1 MKFII
6 LWTISLTKQSEVFM
20 TLVKSTGNKKV
31 NLDFNKEFIN
41 TFSQKIQSSDITF
54 INQTLKDLHE
64 SDVANL
70 IENLSNETRIK
81 LIELEEFKIDPDIF
95 IELNESIQSE
105 VLQLLSSEAIINIVK
120 RLESDDS
127 IKILENLET
136 NKKKLVLEKLPPK
149 DKFLLEEG
157 LSYPEDSAARIM
169 QREFTAVPSN
179 WSVGQTIDYLRENK
193 DLPKEF
199 LEIFIVD
206 NDFKPVGTVPSSRVL
221 RTSRDSKMNSIMT
234 EMPVL
239 ISVNMDK
246 EEVGHTFENYNLVSA
261 GVVNKEN
268 KLVGMITADDVVTVV
283 QEEAEEDAL
292 RLAGVGDEEITDSVV
307 IKTKRRFNWLLLN
320 LFTALLAT
328 WVISN
333 FGASIEQMVALAF
346 LMPIV
351 ASMGGNAGM
360 QTLAVTIRAIAKKE
374 LSASNFNR
382 VVGKEFI
389 IGVLNGVIFAIITAL
404 IVHFWFKEISL
415 SLLIGVSMILN
426 MIVAGLFGIL
436 VPVSLKKMNIDP
448 ALASSVFVT
457 TITDVIGFLSFL
469 GLGSYYFLN

>member
-1 MKFII
+1 
-6 LWTISLTKQSEVFM
+6 M
-20 TLVKSTGNKKV
+20 TLPKSSDTKKV

-41 TFSQKIQSSDITF
+41 TFTQNIESGNVEL

-64 SDVANL
+64 ADVANL
-70 IENLSNETRIK
+70 IENLNTDTRTK
-81 LIELEEFKIDPDIF
+81 LIEIESFNIDPEIF

-105 VLQLLSSEAIINIVK
+105 VLQLLSIDSLIKIIK
-120 RLESDDS
+120 RLESDNA
-127 IKILENLET
+127 IKILENLSRDVKE
-136 NKKKLVLEKLPPK
+136 KVLEKLPPK
-149 DKFLLEEG
+149 DKFLLQEG

-179 WSVGQTIDYLRENK
+179 WTVGQTIDYLREDK
-193 DLPKEF
+193 DLPEEF

-206 NDFKPVGTVPSSRVL
+206 NDFKPIGTVPSSRVL
-221 RTSRDSKMNSIMT
+221 RTSRDLKMNSIMR

-246 EEVGHTFENYNLVSA
+246 EEVGLTFENYNLVSA

-292 RLAGVGDEEITDSVV
+292 RLAGVGDEEITDSVML
-307 IKTKRRFNWLLLN
+307 KTKRRFNWLLLN
-320 LFTALLAT
+320 LLTALLAT

-360 QTLAVTIRAIAKKE
+360 QTLAVTVRAIATND
-374 LSASNFNR
+374 LSENNF
-382 VVGKEFI
+382 VKTVTKEFA
-389 IGVLNGVIFAIITAL
+389 IGVLNGIIFAIISAL
-404 IVHFWFKEISL
+404 IVQLWFKDIYL
-415 SLLIGVSMILN
+415 SLIISISMVLK

-436 VPVSLKKMNIDP
+436 VPVSLKRFNVDP
-448 ALASSVFVT
+448 AIASSVFVT

-469 GLGSYYFLN
+469 GIGAYFFYG

>member
-1 MKFII
+1 MGLLKF
-6 LWTISLTKQSEVFM
+6 
-20 TLVKSTGNKKV
+20 TGNKKV

-41 TFSQKIQSSDITF
+41 TFSEKIENGNINF

-64 SDVANL
+64 ADVANL
-70 IENLSNETRIK
+70 IENLNPETRIK
-81 LIELEEFKIDPDIF
+81 LIELESFNINPEIF
-95 IELNESIQSE
+95 IELNESIQGE
-105 VLQLLSSEAIINIVK
+105 VLQLLSIDSVIKIIK
-120 RLESDDS
+120 RLESDNA
-127 IKILENLET
+127 IKILENLEKDT
-136 NKKKLVLEKLPPK
+136 KVKVLDKLPPK

-157 LSYPEDSAARIM
+157 LSFPEDSAARIM

-179 WSVGQTIDYLRENK
+179 WTVGQTIDYLREDK
-193 DLPKEF
+193 DLPAEF

-206 NDFKPVGTVPSSRVL
+206 NDFKPIGTVPSSRVL
-221 RTSRDSKMNSIMT
+221 RASRDSKMNSIMI

-239 ISVNMDK
+239 ISANMDK

-261 GVVNKEN
+261 GVVNKNN

-283 QEEAEEDAL
+283 QEEAEEDVL
-292 RLAGVGDEEITDSVV
+292 RLAGVGDEEITDSVML
-307 IKTKRRFNWLLLN
+307 KTKRRFNWLLLN

-360 QTLAVTIRAIAKKE
+360 QTLAVTIRAIATKE
-374 LSASNFNR
+374 LSKTNFNR
-382 VVGKEFI
+382 VVGKEFL
-389 IGVLNGVIFAIITAL
+389 IGILNGIIFAIITAV
-404 IVHFWFKEISL
+404 IVQLWFKQINL

-436 VPVSLKKMNIDP
+436 VPVSLKKLNVDP

>member
-1 MKFII
+1 
-6 LWTISLTKQSEVFM
+6 M
-20 TLVKSTGNKKV
+20 TLVKSTGSKKV
-31 NLDFNKEFIN
+31 NLDINKEFIS
-41 TFSQKIQSSDITF
+41 TISEKIQTSDIQF
-54 INQTLKDLHE
+54 INQTLKDLHQ

-70 IENLSNETRIK
+70 IENLPNETRTK
-81 LIELEEFKIDPDIF
+81 LIEIEGFNLDPDIF

-105 VLQLLSSEAIINIVK
+105 VLQILSIDSISNIIK

-127 IKILENLET
+127 IKILENLDR
-136 NKKKLVLEKLPPK
+136 NKKDKILEKLPPK
-149 DKFLLEEG
+149 DRFLLEEG

-169 QREFTAVPSN
+169 QREFTAVPNN

-199 LEIFIVD
+199 LEIFVVD
-206 NDFKPVGTVPSSRVL
+206 NEFKPIGTVPSSRVL
-221 RTSRDSKMNSIMT
+221 RTPRESKMSSIMT
-234 EMPVL
+234 EMQVL
-239 ISVNMDK
+239 VSVNMDK
-246 EEVGHTFENYNLVSA
+246 EEVGYTFENYNLVSA
-261 GVVNKEN
+261 GVVNKDN
-268 KLVGMITADDVVTVV
+268 KLVGMITADDIVTVV
-283 QEEAEEDAL
+283 QEEAEEDTL

-307 IKTKRRFNWLLLN
+307 LKTKRRFNWLLLN

-328 WVISN
+328 WVISF

-360 QTLAVTIRAIAKKE
+360 QTLAVTIRALAKKE
-374 LSASNFNR
+374 LSTSNFNR

-389 IGVLNGVIFAIITAL
+389 IGILNGIIFAIITAI
-404 IVHFWFKEISL
+404 IVQLWFKQMNL
-415 SLLIGVSMILN
+415 SLLIAISMVLN

-436 VPVSLKKMNIDP
+436 VPVSLKKINVDP

>member
-1 MKFII
+1 
-6 LWTISLTKQSEVFM
+6 M

-31 NLDFNKEFIN
+31 NLDFNKEFVN
-41 TFSQKIQSSDITF
+41 TFSEKIQSSDIRF

-64 SDVANL
+64 ADVANL
-70 IENLSNETRIK
+70 IENLSNETRVK
-81 LIELEEFKIDPDIF
+81 LIELEEFNIDPDIF
-95 IELNESIQSE
+95 IELNESVQSE
-105 VLQLLSSEAIINIVK
+105 VLQLLSTESIINIVK

-127 IKILENLET
+127 IKILENLE
-136 NKKKLVLEKLPPK
+136 KKKKDLVLDKLPPK

-206 NDFKPVGTVPSSRVL
+206 NDFKPIGTVPSSRVL
-221 RTSRDSKMNSIMT
+221 RTPRESKMNSIMA

-239 ISVNMDK
+239 VSVNMDK
-246 EEVGHTFENYNLVSA
+246 EEVGQTFESYNLVSA
-261 GVVNKEN
+261 GVVNKDN
-268 KLVGMITADDVVTVV
+268 KLVGMITADDIVTVV

-292 RLAGVGDEEITDSVV
+292 RLAGVGDEEITDSVI

-328 WVISN
+328 WVISF

-374 LSASNFNR
+374 LSTSNFNR

-389 IGVLNGVIFAIITAL
+389 IGILNGVIFAIITAI
-404 IVHFWFKEISL
+404 IVHLWFKEINL

-469 GLGSYYFLN
+469 GLGSYYFLT

>member
-1 MKFII
+1 M
-6 LWTISLTKQSEVFM
+6 S
-20 TLVKSTGNKKV
+20 LVKSIGTKKV
-31 NLDFNKEFIN
+31 NFDFNKDFLSV
-41 TFSQKIQSSDITF
+41 FSEKIKSSDIKF
-54 INQTLKDLHE
+54 INQTLKDLHP

-70 IENLSNETRIK
+70 IENLSFDSRAK
-81 LIELEEFKIDPDIF
+81 LIEIEEFDIDPEIF
-95 IELNESIQSE
+95 IEINESIQSE
-105 VLQLLSSEAIINIVK
+105 VLQLLSTESIANIVK
-120 RLESDDS
+120 RLESDNA
-127 IKILENLET
+127 IAILENLDV
-136 NKKKLVLEKLPPK
+136 NKKNSVLDKLPPK
-149 DKFLLEEG
+149 DRFLLEEG

-169 QREFTAVPSN
+169 QRAFTAVPSD

-193 DLPKEF
+193 ELPQEF

-206 NDFKPVGTVPSSRVL
+206 NDFKPIGIVPSSRVL
-221 RTSRDSKMNSIMT
+221 RTPRDSKMNSIMRK
-234 EMPVL
+234 MPVL
-239 ISVNMDK
+239 ISVNTDK

-261 GVVNKEN
+261 GVVNRDN

-292 RLAGVGDEEITDSVV
+292 RLAGVGDEEITDSVLV
-307 IKTKRRFNWLLLN
+307 KTKRRFNWLLLN

-328 WVISN
+328 WVISK

-374 LSASNFNR
+374 LSSSNFNR
-382 VVGKEFI
+382 VAGKEFL
-389 IGVLNGVIFAIITAL
+389 IGILNGVIFAFITGV
-404 IVHFWFKEISL
+404 IVQLWFKEPSL
-415 SLLIGVSMILN
+415 SYLIAISMVLN
-426 MIVAGLFGIL
+426 MIVAGLFGIF
-436 VPVSLKKMNIDP
+436 VPVFLKKLNIDP

-469 GLGSYYFLN
+469 GIGSYFFLN

>member
-1 MKFII
+1 
-6 LWTISLTKQSEVFM
+6 M
-20 TLVKSTGNKKV
+20 TLLKSTGNKKV

-41 TFSQKIQSSDITF
+41 TFSERIQTEDIKF

-70 IENLSNETRIK
+70 IENLENETRTK
-81 LIELEEFKIDPDIF
+81 LIAIEGFNINPDIF

-105 VLQLLSSEAIINIVK
+105 VLQILSIDSIINIIK

-127 IKILENLET
+127 IKILENLDKSKKET
-136 NKKKLVLEKLPPK
+136 VLEKLPPK

-157 LSYPEDSAARIM
+157 LSYPDDSAARIM

-221 RTSRDSKMNSIMT
+221 RASRESKMNSIMS

-239 ISVNMDK
+239 IPVNMDK
-246 EEVGHTFENYNLVSA
+246 EEVGHTFENYSLVSA
-261 GVVNKEN
+261 GVINKDN

-283 QEEAEEDAL
+283 QEEAEEDVL
-292 RLAGVGDEEITDSVV
+292 RLAGVGDEEITDSVIV
-307 IKTKRRFNWLLLN
+307 KTKRRFNWLLLN

-360 QTLAVTIRAIAKKE
+360 QTLAVTIRAIATKE
-374 LSASNFNR
+374 LSSSNFNR

-389 IGVLNGVIFAIITAL
+389 IGILNGIIFAIITAV
-404 IVHFWFKEISL
+404 IVQLWFKEINL
-415 SLLIGVSMILN
+415 SFLIGVSMILN

-469 GLGSYYFLN
+469 GLGSIYFLN